1 MQDPIKYLKQIDLR
15 KKDLIDELCSWV
27 DINSGSDNF
36 DGIELFTRKL
46 ESAFAPLNAE
56 IKRVNVPFLKKIN
69 DKGVFSETQINPAL
83 SIVKRENAP
92 FKVLLAGHM
101 DTVYPKDSLFQKSE
115 IQGDLLKGPGVADM
129 KGGLLIMLNA
139 LKILENSPFI
149 GMIGWE
155 VLINT
160 DEEIG
165 SSSSQNLFK
174 ERAKKYHAGLIFEPS
189 YPNGKLVNERKGS
202 LNYTL
207 VVRGKSA
214 HAGRDYHAGKNAI
227 TAMAK
232 MILEIES
239 LNNFSR
245 EITVNVGHF
254 QGGIA
259 NNIVPDLS
267 VCRINVR
274 LKYSQDFSFIQQE
287 ITKIVVNSKK
297 EGFSFELTEDSSR
310 EPKPFDEKNQVLFEF
325 LKACGKELNMTI
337 EWQSSGGV
345 CDGNILSGAG
355 LATID
360 TMGAIGGYIHT
371 PDEFI
376 YTDSLVEKTR
386 LTALFLMQ
394 MACNVTLE
402 KKCLTQIF

>member
-1 MQDPIKYLKQIDLR
+1 MQNPIKYLSQIDLR
-15 KKDLIDELCSWV
+15 KKDLINELKSWV

-36 DGIELFTRKL
+36 DGIELFAGKL
-46 ESAFAPLNAE
+46 QNAFAPLKADK
-56 IKRVNVPFLKKIN
+56 KRLSVPLLKKIN
-69 DKGVFSETQINPAL
+69 NQGETCESKINPAL
-83 SIVKRENAP
+83 SFVKRLNAP
-92 FKVLLAGHM
+92 FKVLLAGHI
-101 DTVYPKDSLFQKSE
+101 DTVYPKESFFQNLE
-115 IQGDLLKGPGVADM
+115 IQGDRLKGPGVADM

-139 LKILENSPFI
+139 LNILENSPFKD
-149 GMIGWE
+149 MIGWE

-165 SSSSQNLFK
+165 SPSSQNLFK
-174 ERAKKYHAGLIFEPS
+174 ERAKKYNVGLIFEPS
-189 YPNGKLVNERKGS
+189 YPDGKLVHERKGS

-207 VVRGKSA
+207 IVRGKSA
-214 HAGRDYHAGKNAI
+214 HAGRDYYAGKNAI

-232 MILEIES
+232 IILEIEN
-239 LNNFSR
+239 LNNISR
-245 EITVNVGHF
+245 EITVNIGHF

-274 LKYSQDFSFIQQE
+274 LKNQEDFSFIQQE
-287 ITKIVVNSKK
+287 MTKIVANSKK
-297 EGFSFELTEDSSR
+297 EGFSFELIMDSSR
-310 EPKPFDEKNQVLFEF
+310 EPKPFDEKNQWLFES
-325 LKACGKELNMTI
+325 LKNCGKDLNMTI

-345 CDGNILSGAG
+345 CDGNILSAAG

-360 TMGAIGGYIHT
+360 TMGAIGGCIHT
-371 PDEFI
+371 PDEYI

-402 KKCLTQIF
+402 KK